1 MLDRLAGLE
10 AEYLQVVE
18 KMNDPAV
25 LADHRVVRD
34 TGRRMKEL
42 EPIVAAYREYKAAHD
57 DLEAAKEMAAEATGD
72 ERDEMRAEV
81 EKAEATIARLDE
93 EIKVL
98 LLPRD
103 PNDDKNVILEIR
115 GAEGGEEANL
125 FAKDLF
131 EMYGHYAARRGWKL
145 EVLAV
150 DSSDMGGVN
159 EVTFLLKARA
169 CGRA

>member
-10 AEYLQVVE
+10 AEYQQVVE

-25 LADHRVVRD
+25 LTDHRALRD

-42 EPIVAAYREYKAAHD
+42 EPVVAAYREYKGAHD
-57 DLEAAKEMAAEATGD
+57 DLEAAKEMAAEATGA
-72 ERDEMRAEV
+72 ERDEMWAEV

-103 PNDDKNVILEIR
+103 PNGVEKGNIDVR
-115 GAEGGEEANL
+115 GTKG
-125 FAKDLF
+125 
-131 EMYGHYAARRGWKL
+131 RGD
-145 EVLAV
+145 A
-150 DSSDMGGVN
+150 
-159 EVTFLLKARA
+159 
-169 CGRA
+169 